1 VDVVYDWDNVV
12 TPRPPQT
19 TRRQRKQDQ
28 TADHL
33 SATAYRLFEVHGYDA
48 VSMEQVA
55 DVADVAKATLYK
67 YFPVKEALIAH
78 RFRLDIAAGMAMRA
92 QALLAHQTFD
102 SRMRYLLSESAA
114 WHSERRAYLPH
125 YIRYLTSARRHEERN
140 PGSVN
145 ANSDGRQILAALFS
159 AAQQSGDIKAGLETE
174 QLAMNFEYLLFA
186 AITAWLAEP
195 EPNLTQRFL
204 SAFELVMY
212 GAASTRDAA
221 AN

>member
-1 VDVVYDWDNVV
+1 M
-12 TPRPPQT
+12 TQPPSIS
-19 TRRQRKQDQ
+19 RRQRKQDQ
-28 TADHL
+28 TADLL
-33 SATAYRLFEVHGYDA
+33 SATAYRLFEAHGYDA

-78 RFRLDIAAGMAMRA
+78 RFRQDIAAGMAARA
-92 QALLAHQTFD
+92 QALLAHPTFE

-125 YIRYLTSARRHEERN
+125 YIRYLTRARRPDERQ
-140 PGSVN
+140 PAAVN
-145 ANSDGRQILAALFS
+145 ADSDGRQILAAMLA
-159 AAQQSGDIKAGLETE
+159 AAQQSGEITSTPDAG
-174 QLAMNFEYLLFA
+174 QLAMNLEYLLFA

-195 EPNLTQRFL
+195 EPSLTQRFL
-204 SAFELVMY
+204 GAFDLLMHGV
-212 GAASTRDAA
+212 ACARPSA